1 MSVSDP
7 KRTSAFHSLGWLPVT
22 ILPFRSLLASL
33 ADSLQAR
40 LTAHSQGALRC
51 GRYQR
56 TTQVSTS
63 LALSEASEA
72 LAGREG
78 QMKAKRCFFGVC
90 HLPNLLDMRVGLCQK
105 RKQLVLR

>member
-1 MSVSDP
+1 MW
-7 KRTSAFHSLGWLPVT
+7 SLSEDHTGVD
-22 ILPFRSLLASL
+22 FS
-33 ADSLQAR
+33 
-40 LTAHSQGALRC
+40 C
-51 GRYQR
+51 
-56 TTQVSTS
+56 
-63 LALSEASEA
+63 LSEASEA

>member
-1 MSVSDP
+1 M
-7 KRTSAFHSLGWLPVT
+7 
-22 ILPFRSLLASL
+22 
-33 ADSLQAR
+33 
-40 LTAHSQGALRC
+40 
-51 GRYQR
+51 
-56 TTQVSTS
+56 STS